1 MARSYDLWIDG
12 RSSKTGGSIDRHSP
26 AHGGLLARFA
36 EGTKDDVDRAI
47 AAARRSF
54 EGREWQDAPGSK
66 KAGVLNAWADLIA
79 ANLEKLA
86 VMEAEESGKPI
97 RFARGEIAWAVDMTR
112 YAGGLAWQLTGNAFT
127 NLGDSA
133 LGLVTREP
141 RGVVGMIV
149 PWNFPLITLMQK
161 LPFALAVGCS
171 TVIKPSELTSSTAL
185 EVAAMATDAGMPA
198 GVINIVTGYGET
210 VGEALSTHAGLDM
223 ISFTGSTRVG
233 EQIGR
238 NQGSRIGRVALELGG
253 KGANIVFA
261 DADIDAALDGVLFGM
276 VLNQGEECCAGSR
289 LIIDRS
295 IAEGFTQK
303 LAERARR
310 VRVGMPLDE
319 DSDISALVSERQ
331 LNSVLRHI
339 AIGKDEGCRLVTGGA
354 RLMDVG
360 RNKGFFV
367 APTIFAE
374 VNPDATI
381 FREEI
386 FGPILTVTAFGSEEE
401 AIDLANDTHY
411 GLANGF
417 WTKDVDKVHRVSRRL
432 RSGTVYVN
440 TYLET
445 SVQLPFG
452 GYKKSGVGR
461 ELGLEGLLEFTETK
475 STFIKLGGRQPS
487 LPHTIA

>member
-1 MARSYDLWIDG
+1 
-12 RSSKTGGSIDRHSP
+12 
-26 AHGGLLARFA
+26 
-36 EGTKDDVDRAI
+36 
-47 AAARRSF
+47 
-54 EGREWQDAPGSK
+54 
-66 KAGVLNAWADLIA
+66 
-79 ANLEKLA
+79 
-86 VMEAEESGKPI
+86 
-97 RFARGEIAWAVDMTR
+97 
-112 YAGGLAWQLTGNAFT
+112 
-127 NLGDSA
+127 
-133 LGLVTREP
+133 
-141 RGVVGMIV
+141 
-149 PWNFPLITLMQK
+149 
-161 LPFALAVGCS
+161 
-171 TVIKPSELTSSTAL
+171 
-185 EVAAMATDAGMPA
+185 
-198 GVINIVTGYGET
+198 
-210 VGEALSTHAGLDM
+210 
-223 ISFTGSTRVG
+223 
-233 EQIGR
+233 
-238 NQGSRIGRVALELGG
+238 
-253 KGANIVFA
+253 
-261 DADIDAALDGVLFGM
+261 
-276 VLNQGEECCAGSR
+276 
-289 LIIDRS
+289 
-295 IAEGFTQK
+295 
-303 LAERARR
+303 
-310 VRVGMPLDE
+310 
-319 DSDISALVSERQ
+319 
-331 LNSVLRHI
+331 
-339 AIGKDEGCRLVTGGA
+339 
-354 RLMDVG
+354 LMDVG